1 MGGLALLARE
11 AGFSVTGSDRNIYPP
26 MSTQLAESGIDLVDG
41 YGAEQLDTPP
51 DCVVVGNAL
60 SRGQPVVEAMLDQGL
75 HYTSGPEWLGRHIL
89 RDKWVLAVSGTHGKT
104 STASMLTWI
113 LDHAGMAPGFLIG
126 GVPGNFGVSAR
137 LGEGRY
143 FVVEADE
150 YDSAFSTS
158 GRSLCTTGPAPW

>member
-11 AGFSVTGSDRNIYPP
+11 AGFHVTGSDRNIYPP
-26 MSTQLAESGIDLVDG
+26 MSTQLADSGIAFVDG
-41 YGAEQLDTPP
+41 YEAEQLDTAP

-75 HYTSGPEWLGRHIL
+75 HYTSGPEWLGQHIL

-113 LDHAGMAPGFLIG
+113 LDHAGMAPGFLIA
-126 GVPGNFGVSAR
+126 VSPA
-137 LGEGRY
+137 
-143 FVVEADE
+143 
-150 YDSAFSTS
+150 TS
-158 GRSLCTTGPAPW
+158 GCRSPRPGSLFCG